1 MAKRRKGGGRAARH
15 ALRAA
20 DNKNKK
26 SPVQAGFTGGQYKP
40 LSDEDV
46 VRIHDAALQIL
57 EEVGMGT
64 PIPHIVELAEAR
76 GAYLNDKG
84 RLCFPIKLMNEL
96 IDGAAKSITLY
107 ARDPKFDLQIS
118 DERVHFGTGG
128 AAISVLD
135 FESGHYRNS
144 SLLDIY
150 DFARLT
156 DQLENV
162 HWFTRS
168 VIATELQDPYELDI
182 NTAYVLLAGTQKHIG
197 TAITIPENV
206 KPVTEMFD
214 IIAGGPGEFAKRPFC
229 KLHTSPIVPPLR
241 YGEDAQETIVEALS
255 LNWDSSAT

>member
-40 LSDEDV
+40 LKDDEV
-46 VRIHDAALQIL
+46 VRLHEAALQIL

-64 PIPHIVELAEAR
+64 PIPLIVELAEAR
-76 GAYLNDKG
+76 GAHMNDKG
-84 RLCFPIKLMNEL
+84 RLCFPKKLMNEL
-96 IDGAAKSITLY
+96 INGAAKSLTLY
-107 ARDPKFDLQIS
+107 GRDPKFDLDIS
-118 DERVHFGTGG
+118 KERVHFGTGG

-135 FESGHYRNS
+135 FKEGNYRNS
-144 SLLDIY
+144 TLEDIY

-182 NTAYVLLAGTQKHIG
+182 NTAYALIAGTKKHIG
-197 TAITIPENV
+197 TDQDHQL
-206 KPVTEMFD
+206 MDF
-214 IIAGGPGEFAKRPFC
+214 
-229 KLHTSPIVPPLR
+229 
-241 YGEDAQETIVEALS
+241 S
-255 LNWDSSAT
+255 LNLILGL